1 MHPNLMRV
9 AVGCPIISN
18 LMFLRHLVSKES
30 CGTLIEPALAQSP
43 VMQNLLLRL
52 FKYLKRQLWSLIVAY
67 MVGLH
72 NFYYGDNKSADDIMI
87 RAEMNEVQE
96 SNRLDPPDDS
106 STDSDVDVQAER
118 QTDSC

>member
-1 MHPNLMRV
+1 
-9 AVGCPIISN
+9 
-18 LMFLRHLVSKES
+18 
-30 CGTLIEPALAQSP
+30 
-43 VMQNLLLRL
+43 MQNLLLRL

-96 SNRLDPPDDS
+96 NNRLDPPDDS
-106 STDSDVDVQAER
+106 STDSDADDQAGDTSR
-118 QTDSC
+118 